1 MNKIIF
7 CNALAF
13 LAIPA
18 LWTAPFAAPNL
29 LEAPFQPGN
38 ISWTLFAFVGAAIIG
53 AVAAIIWEM
62 KSD

>member
-1 MNKIIF
+1 MNKIVF

-18 LWTAPFAAPNL
+18 LWNTPFAATTV
-29 LEAPFQPGN
+29 LEAPIQTGE
-38 ISWTLFAFVGAAIIG
+38 ISWSLLVFVGTAIIG
-53 AVAAIIWEM
+53 AIAAIIWEM